1 MDHGESQRVSALTL
15 RKEESGV
22 CLCKGKA
29 KGIRV
34 RMKKRI
40 SALLFVVVM
49 MFLIFPIP
57 VRAAETETAD
67 QEAADFLSQIKQEF
81 SAVFENVDEETAE
94 EVFSFLKEKVQEGNL
109 DSEEGLLNAIE
120 EGKAKFGVEISRE
133 DAGKLVDTMQ
143 KLEDM
148 GFSAEYVMEKAE
160 ILYQQYGADFADHA
174 EELLADAVKNAASNV
189 MSSFWDNLKRSVKDF
204 FINLFS

>member
-1 MDHGESQRVSALTL
+1 MDYGESQRVPALTL

-29 KGIRV
+29 KGICA

-40 SALLFVVVM
+40 SALLLAVVM
-49 MFLIFPIP
+49 MALIFPMPI
-57 VRAAETETAD
+57 RAAETEAAD
-67 QEAADFLSQIKQEF
+67 QEAADLLSQVKQEL
-81 SAVFENVDEETAE
+81 SDVFENVDEETAE
-94 EVFSFLKEKVQEGNL
+94 EVFSFLKEKVREGNL
-109 DSEEGLLNAIE
+109 DSEEGLLSAIE

-133 DAGKLVDTMQ
+133 DAGKLVDTME

-148 GFSAEYVMEKAE
+148 GFSAEYVMDKAE
-160 ILYQQYGADFADHA
+160 ILYQQYGADFADHV

-189 MSSFWDNLKRSVKDF
+189 MNSFWDNLKNSIKDF